1 MTEEAKKE
9 NGQGNIAGTGSET
22 DQKATEYERII
33 AEKES
38 EITALKKSEGE
49 LKEQLSSANK
59 SLAEAVAG
67 YKAKVI
73 QMNPGVTEKM
83 IDGNTIAA
91 VEKAVVEAIEFV
103 ASVKKLVEKEIQNTR
118 VPAGA
123 PGRGAADVSAMSP
136 REKIQHAI
144 GGKK

>member
-1 MTEEAKKE
+1 LTEEVKKE

-22 DQKATEYERII
+22 EQKATEYERIM

-49 LKEQLSSANK
+49 LKEQLSSVNK

-103 ASVKKLVEKEIQNTR
+103 AGVKKLVEKEIQNKR

-123 PGRGAADVSAMSP
+123 PGTW
-136 REKIQHAI
+136 Q
-144 GGKK
+144 GGS

>member
-1 MTEEAKKE
+1 LAEEVKKE

-103 ASVKKLVEKEIQNTR
+103 ASVKKLVEKEIQNKR

-123 PGRGAADVSAMSP
+123 PGRGVADVSAMSP